1 MILKKREQIETEL
14 RKIIKGSKKNVFVK
28 LSLTELIKSS
38 RRMYVIFEN
47 YKSGEKF
54 KIDSN
59 DENIF
64 LLNKIESDFQK
75 LNLKIKKIPEPIKDL
90 LDRKW
95 EQEPNSKESI
105 HGSTELILKKLSYL
119 QKDFK
124 KLISTVVTDN
134 ENETISNVDPIPIAI
149 VHSAMTIW
157 VEVLKNKYN
166 VKNKKILSKNLLMYL
181 ENVLDA
187 FGYDADIKNCYY
199 NWHDL
204 KNMS

>member
-1 MILKKREQIETEL
+1 MKKREQIETEL
-14 RKIIKGSKKNVFVK
+14 RKIIKESKKNVFVK

-59 DENIF
+59 DENIL

-75 LNLKIKKIPEPIKDL
+75 LNLKIKTIPKPIKDL

-124 KLISTVVTDN
+124 KLISTLVTDN
-134 ENETISNVDPIPIAI
+134 ENEKISNVDPIPIAI

-181 ENVLDA
+181 EDVLDA

>member
-1 MILKKREQIETEL
+1 MKKREQIETEL

-54 KIDSN
+54 KIDNN

-95 EQEPNSKESI
+95 EQEPNSKERTD
-105 HGSTELILKKLSYL
+105 GSTELILKKLSYL

-124 KLISTVVTDN
+124 KLVSALVTDN
-134 ENETISNVDPIPIAI
+134 KNGTISNVDPIPIAI
-149 VHSAMTIW
+149 VHGAMTIW

-166 VKNKKILSKNLLMYL
+166 LKNKKILSKNLINYL
-181 ENVLDA
+181 EDVLNA

>member
-1 MILKKREQIETEL
+1 M
-14 RKIIKGSKKNVFVK
+14 
-28 LSLTELIKSS
+28 
-38 RRMYVIFEN
+38 
-47 YKSGEKF
+47 
-54 KIDSN
+54 
-59 DENIF
+59 
-64 LLNKIESDFQK
+64 
-75 LNLKIKKIPEPIKDL
+75 

-95 EQEPNSKESI
+95 EHEPNSKEST
-105 HGSTELILKKLSYL
+105 HGSSELILKKLTDL

-124 KLISTVVTDN
+124 KLISIFVIDN

-181 ENVLDA
+181 EDVLDA

>member
-1 MILKKREQIETEL
+1 MKKREQIETEL
-14 RKIIKGSKKNVFVK
+14 RKIIKDSKKNVFVK

-59 DENIF
+59 DENIL

-75 LNLKIKKIPEPIKDL
+75 LNLKIKTIPKPIKDL

-124 KLISTVVTDN
+124 KLISTLVTDN
-134 ENETISNVDPIPIAI
+134 ENEKISNVDPIPIAI

-166 VKNKKILSKNLLMYL
+166 VKNKKILSKNLLIYL

>member
-1 MILKKREQIETEL
+1 MKKREQIETEL
-14 RKIIKGSKKNVFVK
+14 RKIIKDSKKSVFVK

-59 DENIF
+59 DENIL

-75 LNLKIKKIPEPIKDL
+75 LNLKIKTIPKPIKDL

-124 KLISTVVTDN
+124 KLISTLVTDN

-181 ENVLDA
+181 EDVLDA

>member
-1 MILKKREQIETEL
+1 M
-14 RKIIKGSKKNVFVK
+14 
-28 LSLTELIKSS
+28 
-38 RRMYVIFEN
+38 
-47 YKSGEKF
+47 
-54 KIDSN
+54 
-59 DENIF
+59 
-64 LLNKIESDFQK
+64 
-75 LNLKIKKIPEPIKDL
+75 
-90 LDRKW
+90 
-95 EQEPNSKESI
+95 
-105 HGSTELILKKLSYL
+105 
-119 QKDFK
+119 
-124 KLISTVVTDN
+124 VTDN

-181 ENVLDA
+181 EDVLDA